1 VTRFA
6 AAFAMALATAVAAG
20 LASAATAPDDQQ
32 PMFGNADRDADPGL
46 RAADR
51 LFVAAIVARYGGR
64 REGSTAM
71 SRDAWGLLRGNDAA
85 GAMRLFNEAWIVDAS
100 YYDVYWGFG
109 AILQERG
116 ELDAAIAMLER
127 ANALPDVHQSNL
139 APLLGDL
146 ANLYALKAASLAPG
160 AAGRSEY
167 FERANA
173 TFVQATS
180 IDPANA
186 QPWVQWIVGL
196 LYQARYDEAWAK
208 VAAARDRGHRVP
220 EPVVTALRARSPE
233 PAR

>member
-1 VTRFA
+1 MRRLA
-6 AAFAMALATAVAAG
+6 AAFAAALALALAAG
-20 LASAATAPDDQQ
+20 PAPAAMEQDDQQ
-32 PMFGNADRDADPGL
+32 PMFGSAEREADPAL

-71 SRDAWGLLRGNDAA
+71 SRDAWRLLRGNDAA
-85 GAMRLFNEAWIVDAS
+85 GAMRLFNEAWVVDRS

-127 ANALPDVHQSNL
+127 ANALPDVHQPNL

-146 ANLYALKAASLAPG
+146 ANLYALKAAGLAPG
-160 AAGRSEY
+160 AAGRGEY
-167 FERANA
+167 FE
-173 TFVQATS
+173 
-180 IDPANA
+180 
-186 QPWVQWIVGL
+186 
-196 LYQARYDEAWAK
+196 
-208 VAAARDRGHRVP
+208 
-220 EPVVTALRARSPE
+220 

>member
-1 VTRFA
+1 MKWPVL
-6 AAFAMALATAVAAG
+6 ALALALAASPALAV
-20 LASAATAPDDQQ
+20 PDDQQ
-32 PMFGNADRDADPGL
+32 PMYGDADRESDPGL

-51 LFVAAIVARYGGR
+51 LFVAAIAARYGGR

-71 SRDAWGLLRGNDAA
+71 ARDAWRALRGNDPAA
-85 GAMRLFNEAWIVDAS
+85 AMRLFNEAWVVDPS

-127 ANALPDVHQSNL
+127 ANAFADVHQANL

-160 AAGRSEY
+160 TAGRGEY

-173 TFVQATS
+173 IFVQATS

-196 LYQARYDEAWAK
+196 LYQARYDEAWTK
-208 VAAARDRGHRVP
+208 VAAARDRGHQVP
-220 EPVVTALRARSPE
+220 TPVLAALRARSPE